1 MGKRIL
7 AKNNKSEILNVQPQA
22 LEAEQAVLGS
32 MLISKE
38 AVPKVLQW
46 ISSDHFYKDAHAKIF
61 STMITL
67 FNENEPVDTISV
79 TDRLKKNK
87 ELESVGGA
95 YFITGLVDSVPTAA
109 NVESYA
115 KIVLEKAVLRKLIYL
130 AHDMSKEAYDDRQT
144 VDDILDSAEQSIFTI
159 TQNRLKGGFKHIE
172 PILHDSFE
180 QLDAISSKAGSVIG
194 VPSGLIDL
202 DAMTAGFHP
211 GDLVIIAGRPA
222 MGKTS
227 LALSIARNAAVDHK
241 EGVGIFSLEMADHQ
255 IAMRFLC
262 AESKVDSHLVR
273 TGNLPKSQWKN
284 LSIHVG
290 TLAEAPIY
298 LDDSPAITV
307 LELRAKARRLKAEH
321 DVKMIIVDYLQLM
334 QGPKGVESR
343 QQEISIITR
352 SLKSLAKDLKIP
364 IVALSQLSR
373 AVENRSDRRP
383 QLSDLRE
390 SGAIEQDADV
400 VMFLYRQW
408 IYSREEDD
416 RGKAQIIIAKQ
427 RNGPTGTVNVTFID
441 RFARFENMS
450 VYESEETA
458 VPF

>member
-1 MGKRIL
+1 M
-7 AKNNKSEILNVQPQA
+7 LNLQPQS

-38 AVPKVLQW
+38 AVSKVLQW
-46 ISSDHFYKDAHAKIF
+46 ITTEHFYKDAHGKIF
-61 STMITL
+61 ATMISL

-79 TDRLKKNK
+79 IDQLKKNK
-87 ELESVGGA
+87 EIEGVGGA
-95 YFITGLVDSVPTAA
+95 YYITGLVEAVPTAA

-172 PILHDSFE
+172 PILHESFE

-202 DAMTAGFHP
+202 DEITAGFHP
-211 GDLVIIAGRPA
+211 GDLVIIAGRPS

-241 EGVGIFSLEMADHQ
+241 ESIGFFSLEMADLQ
-255 IAMRFLC
+255 IAMRLLC

-364 IVALSQLSR
+364 IIALSQLSR
-373 AVENRSDRRP
+373 AVENRTDKRP

-408 IYSREEDD
+408 VYTREEED
-416 RGKAQIIIAKQ
+416 RGKAQVIIAKQ
-427 RNGPTGTVNVTFID
+427 RNGPTGTVNITFLD
-441 RFARFENMS
+441 RFARFENQS
-450 VYESEETA
+450 IYENEEEK